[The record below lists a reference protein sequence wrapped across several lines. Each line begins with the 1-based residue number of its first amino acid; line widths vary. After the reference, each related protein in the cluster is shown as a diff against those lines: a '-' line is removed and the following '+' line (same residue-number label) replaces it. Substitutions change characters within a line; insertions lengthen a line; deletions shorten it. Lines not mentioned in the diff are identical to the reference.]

1 MKQFTLFRDGSLYK
15 GNLHTHTTVSD
26 GRYSPQE
33 TVERYKKNGYAF
45 LGITDHAHYGYYP
58 EFETEDFLSIPAAEI
73 HTRHG
78 AKWWHHLIV
87 FGDPETTKIPNHTTL
102 GDRAHAHLTLQELVD
117 GMRERNNLV
126 IYNHPYWSR
135 TDICDIVDLKNIV
148 GMEIYNHNCEA
159 SWKCGNSEVFYEH
172 FLWHQNYI
180 WCFGTDD
187 AHGGTE
193 DYCGGYITVKTDDFS
208 HKGIIEAIEKG
219 SFFASAARE
228 GEEAPKIL
236 DFYVEDGVAKIWC
249 EPCRDI
255 YMYSPVNSYPED
267 ASYSYMPVHGTPD
280 KPVTYAEMKLRD
292 HAQFVRATVQDFR
305 GNTSWCQPI
314 VLK

>member
-148 GMEIYNHNCEA
+148 GMEIYNH
-159 SWKCGNSEVFYEH
+159 
-172 FLWHQNYI
+172 
-180 WCFGTDD
+180 
-187 AHGGTE
+187 
-193 DYCGGYITVKTDDFS
+193 
-208 HKGIIEAIEKG
+208 IEKG